1 MARSRG
7 APRHARGPDIT
18 HRPDLTLRP
27 RLPPQPAVARLIAY
41 FMQPGAMG
49 ELRIQGFG
57 AEVSVMVP
65 SGFGVW
71 ASATLLHV
79 AYCGGLFHAHGM
91 QGFGLSI
98 VTEVVGNR
106 PPATAV
112 AAILAALAS
121 PGRRRGRRVAG
132 AAAWAARRVAP
143 RLLVAAQRVLLEQ
156 LIERL
161 LRELRQVDV
170 GGVASDERLELLEGR
185 LRPVAV
191 DEEEAS
197 LGIRLRR
204 AGSASARAAG
214 R

>member
-7 APRHARGPDIT
+7 APRHARGRDIT
-18 HRPDLTLRP
+18 HHP

-79 AYCGGLFHAHGM
+79 AHCGGLFHAHGM

-98 VTEVVGNR
+98 VTEVVGNQ
-106 PPATAV
+106 PPPMAA

-121 PGRRRGRRVAG
+121 PPPLDFAEPIGDDWDTFKVRFTAPPGKVFSVGSGSQRRWVVALFSGERVVDVLLGRVPMGYEPG
-132 AAAWAARRVAP
+132 ARPKAVSAARGGKGAP
-143 RLLVAAQRVLLEQ
+143 PHV
-156 LIERL
+156 
-161 LRELRQVDV
+161 
-170 GGVASDERLELLEGR
+170 
-185 LRPVAV
+185 
-191 DEEEAS
+191 
-197 LGIRLRR
+197 
-204 AGSASARAAG
+204 
-214 R
+214 